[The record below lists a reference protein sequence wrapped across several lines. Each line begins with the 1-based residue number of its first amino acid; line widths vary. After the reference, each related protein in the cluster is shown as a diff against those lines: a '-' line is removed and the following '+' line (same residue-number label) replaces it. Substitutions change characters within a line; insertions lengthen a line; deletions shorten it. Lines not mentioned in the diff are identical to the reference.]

1 MTAVT
6 PRGLPEWGTVNAIDL
21 ASCTSL
27 PCSAAPILTWA
38 NRGFGGL
45 SVSAD
50 GSRIYMRSH
59 DRVPDIYGVS
69 FIEKLSNGGWSALKD
84 VVTSNDAGYAQSR
97 FGSGGAG
104 IGFTS
109 TALVDYG
116 AGPTEVLAFNRED
129 GRDLPTHLDIMM
141 VGDCDVTLPETCLA
155 NGDAS
160 LSGAMVPGQ
169 ALQFTSLTAQLAV
182 PPPTL
187 LIYSDAG
194 ATEEW
199 DPRSVSKIRE
209 ILPGIPGMPVFGD

>member
-1 MTAVT
+1 
-6 PRGLPEWGTVNAIDL
+6 
-21 ASCTSL
+21 
-27 PCSAAPILTWA
+27 
-38 NRGFGGL
+38 
-45 SVSAD
+45 
-50 GSRIYMRSH
+50 
-59 DRVPDIYGVS
+59 
-69 FIEKLSNGGWSALKD
+69 
-84 VVTSNDAGYAQSR
+84 
-97 FGSGGAG
+97 
-104 IGFTS
+104 
-109 TALVDYG
+109 
-116 AGPTEVLAFNRED
+116 
-129 GRDLPTHLDIMM
+129 MM